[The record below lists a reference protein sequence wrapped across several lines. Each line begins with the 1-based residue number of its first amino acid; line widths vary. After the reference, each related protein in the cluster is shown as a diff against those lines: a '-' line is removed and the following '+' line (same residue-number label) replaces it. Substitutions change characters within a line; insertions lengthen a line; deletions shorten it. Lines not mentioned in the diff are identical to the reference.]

1 MRRAI
6 LILIVLLAAG
16 GIGYAVHRRIGPSA
30 QHAARNGA
38 GQPVPVVVAKA
49 ATKNVPVWLD
59 ALGTVQAFN
68 TVTVRAMVDGPLI
81 SVNFKE
87 GQDVKQG
94 DVLARIDPRIYQA
107 TLEQDTAKK
116 AQDEANLANAKLDLA
131 RYEKL
136 AKTAYTSAQQAD
148 TQRATVAEL
157 QAQIKQDQ
165 AQIDTARTQLS
176 YCTIT
181 APISGRTG
189 IRQIDQGNIIHTTDT
204 NGLVVITQ
212 LHPISVV
219 FTLPQQDLGTV
230 QQAMQAGPVTVV
242 ALPTGAAPTGAAA
255 MSGLQSG
262 PGLSP
267 GGNTSAAV
275 DPPGEPSASQPVL
288 DHGTVAVL
296 DNQVDSSTGTIKLK
310 ATFPNKGLKL
320 WPGGFVNVRL
330 LAHTLPN
337 VTTVP
342 PVAVQRNTNG
352 TFVYVVHDDGTAH
365 RQNVTIGYQ
374 DADVAVVTQGLNP
387 GMQVVVDG
395 VSRLTDGA
403 KVTLPAPPAP
413 NVAHSGNRH
422 RSAS

>member
-1 MRRAI
+1 MTMRRAI

-16 GIGYAVHRRIGPSA
+16 GVGYAVHRRLAQPA

-38 GQPVPVVVAKA
+38 NQPVPVVVAKA
-49 ATKNVPVWLD
+49 ETKNVPVWLD

-94 DVLARIDPRIYQA
+94 DILARIDPRIYQA
-107 TLEQDTAKK
+107 TLEQNIAKK

-181 APISGRTG
+181 APIGGRTG
-189 IRQIDQGNIIHTTDT
+189 IRQIDQGNIIHTTDS

-212 LHPISVV
+212 LHPISVI

-230 QQAMQAGPVTVV
+230 QQAMQAGPVSVV
-242 ALPTGAAPTGAAA
+242 ALPAGAAPAGAAST
-255 MSGLQSG
+255 SGLQAG
-262 PGLSP
+262 PGLAP
-267 GGNTSAAV
+267 GSAGAAV
-275 DPPGEPSASQPVL
+275 DPPGGLSASEPVL
-288 DHGTVAVL
+288 DHGIVAVL

-330 LAHTLPN
+330 LAHTLPD

-342 PVAVQRNTNG
+342 PVAVQRGTNG
-352 TFVYVVHDDGTAH
+352 TFVYVVHDGTAH
-365 RQNVTIGYQ
+365 RQNVAIGYQ
-374 DADVAVVTQGLNP
+374 DADVAVVAQGLKP
-387 GMQVVVDG
+387 DAQVVVDG

-403 KVTLPAPPAP
+403 KVTLPPPSAP
-413 NVAHSGNRH
+413 NVAHDGGTH